1 MPAALEELG
10 LEPPLKTLVVVGG
23 AERMS
28 ADEMTRA
35 RPVIEAL
42 GDLAKRV
49 GAVVVDG
56 GTDEGVMRLLGQAR
70 ARGRS
75 FPLIGVVVAS
85 LAAKPPGVAAW
96 GDWLEPVPPI
106 PPGRPRISHVRARQ
120 VGQSSCRLECV
131 ESASVR
137 QWRSEV
143 TSMYAVVDPATG
155 ETVKEYPTISDH
167 ELRDAIA
174 RADRSHREW
183 SKVATVAD
191 RASLVRRVGE
201 LHSERRKDLAELIVA
216 EMGKPVGQAR
226 GEVDFCASIYE
237 FYAENA
243 EALMADEPIELLE
256 GEGSAVV
263 RRSSLGVLLGIM
275 PWNFPYYQVAR
286 FAGPN
291 LIIGN
296 TVLLKHAPQC
306 PQSAE
311 AIAQMFADAGFPDG
325 AYVNIYATNEQI
337 EWVIADPRIRGVSVT
352 GSERAGAAVAEIAGR
367 NLKKVVLELGG
378 SDPFIV
384 LGTDDLDKT
393 VEDAVAARIDN
404 AGQSCNAAKRMI
416 VVDELYQPFMEKFT
430 AALTAVKQGDPHERG
445 TELGPLS
452 SQVAADRLE
461 DQVRRAVEQGAT
473 VVAGGKR
480 NGNYFEPTVLT
491 DITPANDVYRE
502 ELFGPV
508 AQVYRV
514 QSEEEAVTLAN
525 DTPFGLGSYLVTN
538 DPEQAER
545 VADQI
550 DAGMVYV
557 NIVGADGA
565 ELPFGGTKRSGFGRE
580 LGRYGADE
588 FVNKKLIRIG

>member
-1 MPAALEELG
+1 
-10 LEPPLKTLVVVGG
+10 
-23 AERMS
+23 
-28 ADEMTRA
+28 
-35 RPVIEAL
+35 
-42 GDLAKRV
+42 
-49 GAVVVDG
+49 
-56 GTDEGVMRLLGQAR
+56 
-70 ARGRS
+70 
-75 FPLIGVVVAS
+75 
-85 LAAKPPGVAAW
+85 
-96 GDWLEPVPPI
+96 
-106 PPGRPRISHVRARQ
+106 
-120 VGQSSCRLECV
+120 
-131 ESASVR
+131 
-137 QWRSEV
+137 V

-155 ETVKEYPTISDH
+155 ETVKEYETISDD
-167 ELRDAIA
+167 ELREAIT
-174 RADRSHREW
+174 RADRAHPDW
-183 SKVATVAD
+183 SQAATVAD

-201 LHSERRKDLAELIVA
+201 LHSERRKELAEIIAA
-216 EMGKPVGQAR
+216 EMGKPIRQAR

-237 FYAENA
+237 FYADSA
-243 EALMADEPIELLE
+243 EALMADEPIELLA

-286 FAGPN
+286 FAAPN

-296 TVLLKHAPQC
+296 TILLKHAPQC

-311 AIAQMFADAGFPDG
+311 AMAQMFADAGFPDG
-325 AYVNIYATNEQI
+325 AYVNIYASNEQI
-337 EWVIADPRIRGVSVT
+337 EWVIADPRVRGVSVT

-367 NLKKVVLELGG
+367 NLTKVVLELGG

-404 AGQSCNAAKRMI
+404 AGQSCNGAKRFI
-416 VVDELYQPFMEKFT
+416 VIDELYEPFVEKF
-430 AALTAVKQGDPHERG
+430 AAGLIAVKQGDPRERE
-445 TELGPLS
+445 TVCGPLS
-452 SQVAADRLE
+452 SRVAADRLE

-491 DITPANDVYRE
+491 DITPDNDIYRE

-514 QSEEEAVTLAN
+514 PSEEEAVALAN
-525 DTPFGLGSYLVTN
+525 DTPFGLGSYVMTN
-538 DPEQAER
+538 DLEQAER
-545 VADQI
+545 VADRI

-557 NIVGADGA
+557 NIVGADAA
-565 ELPFGGTKRSGFGRE
+565 ETPFGGTKRSGFGRE

-588 FVNKKLIRIG
+588 FVNKKLIRVG